1 MSGRA
6 KRIERDQALID
17 EALKRGFWGRLAIYA
32 RLSGP
37 GWLQSAITLGG
48 GSLAGS
54 LYLGVLMGYQPLFVQ
69 VVAMA
74 LGVVMLG
81 AIAYVTLGT
90 GKRPFPAIRDYVNP
104 VLAWAWAL
112 ATLMANV
119 VWSLPQFSLAT
130 AAVQQNLLP
139 GLGESTAAT
148 AAVCGMILL
157 LTVSITWFYDS
168 GSWGIKLYEGLLR
181 VLVGLIVVCFFGVVI
196 KLALAQGLPGKAI
209 LRGFWPE
216 LSLLVAPARELQAA
230 VAATGGYAT
239 FWSEMIVSMQR
250 DVIITASATAVGI
263 NMTFLLPYSMLARGW
278 DRRFRGLALFDLVTG
293 MAIPFVLATGCVVIA
308 AASQFH
314 GRPEVA
320 LLGSERSAFRP
331 AGVPER
337 LWRDYKGL
345 LEKRL
350 AEAKRRG
357 DNSAQSIAE
366 LPAADKRLAATI
378 VKRDA
383 FDLAR
388 ALEPLTGDVVARYV
402 FGLGVLAMAVSTITI
417 LMLISGFAVCEMLGL
432 PDKGWPHRLGC
443 LAPVIGALG
452 PFVWGEARFWLAVP
466 TSVVGMML
474 LPIAYG
480 TFVLL
485 MNNRR
490 LLGDAMPRGWRRIA
504 WNTFMTA
511 SLLFAT
517 FGAGWSIWSRLGLIS
532 VPVVAGFLVLVAVGH
547 RWRRQPA
554 DQQTTAD

>member
-1 MSGRA
+1 MSGRSE
-6 KRIERDQALID
+6 RIERDRVLID
-17 EALKRGFWGRLAIYA
+17 EALRHGLARRIWVYA

-69 VVAMA
+69 VVAMT

-90 GKRPFPAIRDYVNP
+90 GKRPFPAIRDHVNP

-119 VWSLPQFSLAT
+119 VWALPQFSLAT

-139 GLGESTAAT
+139 GLGEGTAAT
-148 AAVCGMILL
+148 ALICGTVLA
-157 LTVSITWFYDS
+157 LTISITWFYDI
-168 GSWGIKLYEGLLR
+168 GSWGIKLYETLLR
-181 VLVGLIVVCFFGVVI
+181 VLVGLIVICFFGVVI
-196 KLALAQGLPGKAI
+196 KLALAQGLPTGTI
-209 LRGFWPE
+209 LRGFWPDP
-216 LSLLVAPARELQAA
+216 SLLVAPARELQQA

-239 FWSEMIVSMQR
+239 FWSHLIVSMQR
-250 DVIITASATAVGI
+250 DVVITASATAVGI

-278 DRRFRGLALFDLVTG
+278 DHRFRGLALFDLVTG

-314 GRPEVA
+314 ARPAPGLV
-320 LLGSERSAFRP
+320 GSERSAFRP
-331 AGVPER
+331 PGVPER

-345 LEKRL
+345 LERRL
-350 AEAKRRG
+350 EEARRRG
-357 DNSAQSIAE
+357 DQAPSSIAE
-366 LPAADKRLAATI
+366 LPAADKKLAAMI

-388 ALEPLTGDVVARYV
+388 ALEPLTGDVIARYV
-402 FGLGVLAMAVSTITI
+402 FGLGVLAMAISTITI

-432 PDKGWPHRLGC
+432 PDEGWPHRLGC
-443 LAPVIGALG
+443 LAPAVGALG
-452 PFVWGEARFWLAVP
+452 PFVWGQARFWLAVP
-466 TSVVGMML
+466 ASVVGMML

-480 TFVLL
+480 TFVLM
-485 MNNRR
+485 MNNRE
-490 LLGDAMPRGWRRIA
+490 LLGDAMPRGWRRLC
-504 WNTFMTA
+504 WNTFMTVA
-511 SLLFAT
+511 LAFAT
-517 FGAGWSIWSRLGLIS
+517 LGAGWSIWSRLGWVS
-532 VPVVAGFLVLVAVGH
+532 VPLVLGFLSLVALGH
-547 RWRRQPA
+547 RRRGKQ
-554 DQQTTAD
+554 